1 MNKDQ
6 LDELDLQIINALQ
19 VEPRAPWTALA
30 KVIGTDAVTL
40 ARRWERIAGRG
51 LAWVSAVH
59 EGHVPYRIAIV
70 EIQCESGHALRTAAE
85 ASLDPAIYSIDL
97 TSGFRDIVLTLFAR
111 NEEELAEYILVKLGK
126 LPAVRLIRTHI
137 VNVRVKTGEQW
148 TLRALSARQ
157 VEQIPRYRPPRVGA
171 ARVVPQQTM
180 SKIVVALERN
190 PRASNVELSQALGMS
205 PQRVGDA
212 IATMRQQG
220 SLDLRVDIAQP
231 YSNWPTVLW
240 YFIQAPSSSIG
251 AAQQTLS
258 GMPEVQFACVSTGQW
273 NLIVAMS
280 ARSVA
285 DAPRLEAELEKRL
298 PNATI
303 MDRSMVI
310 RVFKH
315 LGRLL
320 DGTGRATGE
329 FVSLAEGRHVE
340 AEVQ

>member
-1 MNKDQ
+1 MKIEGSVNKDQ

-19 VEPRAPWTALA
+19 IEPRVPWTALA

-40 ARRWERIAGRG
+40 ARRWERISSRG
-51 LAWVSAVH
+51 LAWISAVH
-59 EGHVPYRIAIV
+59 EGNTPHCIALV
-70 EIQCESGHALRTAAE
+70 EIQCESGLALKTAAE

-97 TSGFRDIVLTLFAR
+97 TSGFRDIVMTLFAR
-111 NEEELAEYILVKLGK
+111 NEEDLAEYILVKLGT

-148 TLRALSARQ
+148 TLRALTARQ
-157 VEQIPRYRPPRVGA
+157 MDQIPRYRPPRAGA
-171 ARVVPQQTM
+171 AKVVPQETM
-180 SKIVVALERN
+180 SRVVVALERN
-190 PRASNVELSQALGMS
+190 ARASNVELSEALGMS
-205 PQRVGDA
+205 PQRVADA

-220 SLDLRVDIAQP
+220 NLDLRVDIAQP

-240 YFIQAPSSSIG
+240 YFIQAPSSSIS
-251 AAQQTLS
+251 AAHQTLA
-258 GMPEVQFACVSTGQW
+258 GMPEVQFACVCTGQW

-280 ARSVA
+280 ARSGA

-315 LGRLL
+315 LGHLL
-320 DGTGRATGE
+320 DGAGRATGE
-329 FVSLAEGRHVE
+329 FVSLVE
-340 AEVQ
+340 ER